1 MKGGNGMTTIKATRL
16 GLAGCL
22 LWAAAPWADPVPTG
36 PMADYH
42 VHCNWG
48 QISSEAACAALA
60 DRLGGVERP
69 SREERLA
76 LVWSRNRL
84 RGASSI
90 SRAEACSATEAIVA
104 EHPDYAD
111 ALFRLSR
118 CAHMGLRQTGADDA
132 VALLRRAAES
142 EPDNYLVLRH
152 LLRIAGQGGNAAG
165 IDPGTLVT
173 YRESL
178 YAAAKAR
185 LDWRRAVLPEE
196 AEPTRVWSELFD
208 AAFLIYDVA
217 WREGDLDAAE
227 ALQVRVR
234 RDVGLDDLENGAE
247 TPDILA
253 LACLY
258 PPEIGLEE
266 VCITTI
272 ERLAGQAS
280 TDGLPLPPAVLERV
294 ERVNGRLR
302 REACAASTGQSQRG
316 LLILSPGVCEG
327 PEATETAAVARL
339 RAVLEHHGGA
349 WSSEHHRVHA
359 QGFLGDGARRDGL
372 RAALRAGPEN
382 ARARCDLA
390 RALSREDSEAAA
402 DVLGEGGDPS
412 CLEPGLAWGDRPPP
426 LQH

>member
-1 MKGGNGMTTIKATRL
+1 MTTIKATRL

-208 AAFLIYDVA
+208 AAKA
-217 WREGDLDAAE
+217 SAAFSSCPP
-227 ALQVRVR
+227 ASARGRRRRRPRRWPGCGRCWSTTAARGRRSTTACTRRGSWATARAGTACARRCGRARRMRGRGATWRVR
-234 RDVGLDDLENGAE
+234 CR
-247 TPDILA
+247 
-253 LACLY
+253 
-258 PPEIGLEE
+258 
-266 VCITTI
+266 
-272 ERLAGQAS
+272 
-280 TDGLPLPPAVLERV
+280 
-294 ERVNGRLR
+294 GR
-302 REACAASTGQSQRG
+302 
-316 LLILSPGVCEG
+316 IP
-327 PEATETAAVARL
+327 
-339 RAVLEHHGGA
+339 
-349 WSSEHHRVHA
+349 
-359 QGFLGDGARRDGL
+359 
-372 RAALRAGPEN
+372 
-382 ARARCDLA
+382 
-390 RALSREDSEAAA
+390 
-402 DVLGEGGDPS
+402 
-412 CLEPGLAWGDRPPP
+412 RPPP
-426 LQH
+426 TSWAKGATRRAWNPASRGGTARRPCSIRPSVGICGHTRASRQSRQRGS